1 MGISGALRARP
12 FYTGGGVSSAVAG
25 ASDLVPYKFPVSLGG
40 YPYMVDTV
48 RENDWG
54 HETVPLLREQSDSGQ
69 VPGET
74 SLNPEGP
81 WRRTSSSWH
90 KGAGQTFFD
99 REESS
104 PYRFADSVGVNVWER
119 YEVSLLPDIDG
130 KKTSSNT
137 NLKLLPVGSRL
148 FCVDGATVTYTTD
161 ITAASPTW
169 VDCTN
174 EPGGTILDMASDGKY
189 VWITDGSASYWAL
202 ATASPPA
209 FNLAGWTGTQDAD
222 VLEFVKGRLVSAH
235 DNTLHTY
242 DAAGAATAITIAGV
256 IPDTFTF
263 VGFAG
268 GPTTSVIYAAGYA
281 GDKSIIFRIA
291 VKEDGTGLD
300 VAVPAGE
307 LPDGEIVAS
316 IYSYLGFVLIG
327 TNAGVRFATPDSS
340 GNLTIG
346 ALLETSST
354 VRCFEGQGSFV
365 WFGWED
371 YSDPDGTA
379 HHGLGRL
386 SLEEFSSSDGLAP
399 AYATDLMSTTNG
411 DVTSVCTFNDRRVFA
426 VEGTSL
432 GVYAEEATLVSSGKL
447 WMSTTDYGFVG
458 DKIAAYIDATVSM
471 PSDADVVADIT
482 TKDGTAYTGGTI
494 STDGASTLS
503 LTGLRSSEFSL
514 ALTLNRATV
523 LGPVLSSVTLRAV
536 PGIPS
541 TRKFH
546 VPLLLS
552 EHLDPDGGVYHL
564 DVGDE
569 YDRIAGWWTTRDLL
583 SFKELDKTYL
593 VTVDDYR
600 WFPRIRGDSVE
611 GFAVDGTML
620 ITLKEV

>member
-458 DKIAAYIDATVSM
+458 DKIASYIDATVSM